1 MEPERPQRSAPPLT
15 VSALARRAG
24 VPASTIRYYERRGL
38 LAPASRS
45 TSGYRLFDAQA
56 LARVRFILAAKEAG
70 FALED
75 IRALLDL
82 DARPG
87 ACAQVKRLIDARLER
102 VAQERR
108 RLEAIEAALTAWRR
122 RCQEQGDACQ
132 LIETLKV
139 APVSDH
145 VHAPRTEDD
154 HDAA

>member
-1 MEPERPQRSAPPLT
+1 MAPARPQRSAPPLT

-56 LARVRFILAAKEAG
+56 PARVRFILAAKEAG

-75 IRALLDL
+75 IRTLLDL

-87 ACAQVKRLIDARLER
+87 ACAQVQRLIDARLER
-102 VAQERR
+102 VARERS
-108 RLEAIEAALTAWRR
+108 RLQAIEAALTAWRR
-122 RCQEQGDACQ
+122 LCKAQGDACRV
-132 LIETLKV
+132 IETLTM
-139 APVSDH
+139 AAGADPA
-145 VHAPRTEDD
+145 HAQRTEDD
-154 HDAA
+154 DDAA